1 MKTAFRKTV
10 VIALTDVAFG
20 TLLSVIYLDEH
31 FYYTR
36 PREPEP
42 KAGRIYPEWIH
53 GGTRVYLTRVETLP
67 FELSWYVCAVSAVT
81 AYLLNQR
88 WKALRGPG
96 EGLPKKL
103 S

>member
-1 MKTAFRKTV
+1 MKTTFRKTV
-10 VIALTDVAFG
+10 VIVLMTVAFG
-20 TLLSVIYLDEH
+20 TLLSVCYLDEH

-42 KAGRIYPEWIH
+42 KTGRIYPEWIA
-53 GGTRVYLTRVETLP
+53 GGTRVYLTRIERLP
-67 FELSWYVCAVSAVT
+67 FEFSWYVFAVSILT

-88 WKALRGPG
+88 WKVFRDAG

-103 S
+103 Y

>member
-10 VIALTDVAFG
+10 VIALIAVAFG
-20 TLLSVIYLDEH
+20 TLLSVCYLDEH

-36 PREPEP
+36 PRDPEP
-42 KAGRIYPEWIH
+42 KTGRIYPEWIA
-53 GGTRVYLTRVETLP
+53 GGTRVYLTRVERLP
-67 FELSWYVCAVSAVT
+67 FELGWYVCAVSVLT

-88 WKALRGPG
+88 WKVLRDPG
-96 EGLPKKL
+96 ESLPKKL

>member
-1 MKTAFRKTV
+1 MKIAFRKTV
-10 VIALTDVAFG
+10 VIALIAVGFG
-20 TLLSVIYLDEH
+20 TLAFIIYLDEH

-53 GGTRVYLTRVETLP
+53 GGTRVYLTRVEKLP
-67 FELSWYVCAVSAVT
+67 FELFWYVGFSSVAT

-88 WKALRGPG
+88 WKAFRDPG